1 MVEVMN
7 WVRGRLGNRP
17 DSEHGQALIR
27 VALISIILV
36 YALLPSSRAALPAD
50 DGRIE
55 YTVTATAPPRVAGRR
70 VKPGDTLRLTE
81 EEARGELLALHIAPP
96 RAAGLTAEQVAAVTE
111 IL

>member
-1 MVEVMN
+1 MAKQTKPQELLDA
-7 WVRGRLGNRP
+7 VRELP
-17 DSEHGQALIR
+17 EKLPIFPEPTP
-27 VALISIILV
+27 LV
-36 YALLPSSRAALPAD
+36 LKDETAALPAD